1 MTSQAGP
8 TRWVAPFHEQAHPRL
23 ALVRHE
29 ERLFSYSDLLHH
41 TPKKYA
47 FAVVQ
52 SGVTTPQE
60 WWNELSRNWPIV
72 ARRTIAR
79 CQSRDGEVL
88 DLFVSEPEG
97 SA

>member
-52 SGVTTPQE
+52 S
-60 WWNELSRNWPIV
+60 WPIV